1 MIFKFLKI
9 IGIGLILSVSTLANA
24 TLIDNGDYS
33 TDTESGLDWLDWTET
48 KNMTQIEALS
58 QFSGAGWRA
67 ATGDEAS
74 GLMENFFLDG
84 LAVGITGNI
93 SIPMHASLKFTFA
106 QLLGVTNNWGN
117 DMNTYALVGT
127 GLYGIDDNYVFNGF
141 SGVGTYQSRITW
153 GGIALARATAVPE
166 PAIITLFTL
175 GLAGIGFARRRRF

>member
-1 MIFKFLKI
+1 MMNCKFLKI
-9 IGIGLILSVSTLANA
+9 IGIGFILSVSTLANA

-67 ATGDEAS
+67 ATRDEAS

-84 LAVGITGNI
+84 LGFGLTPNLNIPGI
-93 SIPMHASLKFTFA
+93 AQLKITFA
-106 QLLGVTNNWGN
+106 QLLGATNDWGS
-117 DMNTYALVGT
+117 DMNTYALVGN
-127 GLYGIDDNYVFNGF
+127 GLYGIDNRNVMNGF
-141 SGVGTYQSRITW
+141 GNNYPISLTW
-153 GGIALARATAVPE
+153 SGIALARTNAVPE